1 MGIYDFIQMVKAGNL
16 KEIEMSPEGEM
27 VESVVWAW

>member
-16 KEIEMSPEGEM
+16 KEIEMPPEGKM
-27 VESVVWAW
+27 VEGLQA